1 MCESHIIYQ
10 LCGHVKVKVIV
21 QCADMIDRLIAS
33 HPKGNFSTHQCSD
46 QSDDLH
52 IFPDICDKCKE
63 NGVVAEYLD
72 RPGGKVEV
80 LQAWRKDNQK
90 QSYQEQ
96 ESAVRDDKNGD
107 ESQGFN
113 DTDSAET
120 LSIVSFSESA
130 NESCAE
136 TLSPIEPSSV
146 SSMTSSQTSHEAKG
160 SDLSGLKARVAGLT
174 ARTDR
179 LLSQIRAHKTSLT
192 RRTDI

>member
-33 HPKGNFSTHQCSD
+33 HPKGSFSTHQCGS

-52 IFPDICDKCKE
+52 IFPDICDTCKQ
-63 NGVVAEYLD
+63 NGVVAEYID

-80 LQAWRKDNQK
+80 LQAWRKEDQK
-90 QSYQEQ
+90 QSAQEQ
-96 ESAVRDDKNGD
+96 KSAARDDTNGN
-107 ESQGFN
+107 ESQGSN
-113 DTDSAET
+113 DADSGET
-120 LSIVSFSESA
+120 LSIISFSESA
-130 NESCAE
+130 DESCAE
-136 TLSPIEPSSV
+136 TLSPVEPSSV
-146 SSMTSSQTSHEAKG
+146 SSVTSSQTSHEAKS

-179 LLSQIRAHKTSLT
+179 LLLQIRAHKTTST
-192 RRTDI
+192 RRTNI